1 MLKEIKDIL
10 SSGDIL
16 IVEFTKKNGD
26 KRTMKCTT
34 SPDRIPE
41 AKQPQKDSNFNYN
54 TAESVRV
61 YDVEAEDWR
70 SFRVNSVNAISSVKE
85 L

>member
-41 AKQPQKDSNFNYN
+41 AMLSL
-54 TAESVRV
+54 A
-61 YDVEAEDWR
+61 
-70 SFRVNSVNAISSVKE
+70 
-85 L
+85 